1 MSKGWLYDWEGMAT
15 MGRQDL
21 DTRFGRKLACSLSMF
36 ARDWRAPALWSNSAN
51 PLTIRQVFLDLESLD
66 ITRIV

>member
-36 ARDWRAPALWSNSAN
+36 ARDWRAPAPLVEFSQSAHYSSGI
-51 PLTIRQVFLDLESLD
+51 PRLRKS
-66 ITRIV
+66 

>member
-1 MSKGWLYDWEGMAT
+1 MPKGWLYDWEGMAT

-36 ARDWRAPALWSNSAN
+36 ARDWRAAAPLIEFIQSA
-51 PLTIRQVFLDLESLD
+51 SLFVRYSS
-66 ITRIV
+66 T